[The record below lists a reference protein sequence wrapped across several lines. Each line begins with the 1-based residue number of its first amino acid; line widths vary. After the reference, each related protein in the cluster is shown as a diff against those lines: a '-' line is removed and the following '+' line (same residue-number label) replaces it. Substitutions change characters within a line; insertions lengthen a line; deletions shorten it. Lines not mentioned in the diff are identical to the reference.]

1 MCNCPKQ
8 KQQRRLAM
16 FESLVKR
23 LLQGQ
28 FICEV
33 TDEAGFQYLQNQENF
48 FQVEAYLS
56 RLNYRLAVTQNKLA
70 YYLAYI
76 EIDTAARTD
85 IRKIFQQFRLELHP
99 VVEWLDMMMACLKQ
113 DTSLSSGDTLAL
125 AGLLQVF
132 ETNQALADRLQ
143 TFAKFK
149 DFTSGEDSIK
159 GRLEKLL
166 STLNKWGY
174 LQLANRDTLIYQV
187 TGKLD
192 YFYQSLQFIQE
203 HEEIPVEQEEQDAEQ
218 GSLF

>member
-1 MCNCPKQ
+1 V
-8 KQQRRLAM
+8 

-23 LLQGQ
+23 LLQGE

-33 TDEAGFQYLQNQENF
+33 TDEAGFQYLQDQENL
-48 FQVEAYLS
+48 FQIEDYLQ
-56 RLNYRLAVTQNKLA
+56 RINYRLASTQNKLA
-70 YYLAYI
+70 FYAAYM
-76 EIDTAARTD
+76 EIDNTARQD

-113 DTSLSSGDTLAL
+113 DTSLSPGDTLAL
-125 AGLLQVF
+125 SSLLQVI
-132 ETNQALADRLQ
+132 ENNQALADRLQ
-143 TFAKFK
+143 AFAKFK
-149 DFTSGEDSIK
+149 DFTSNEDSVK

-166 STLNKWGY
+166 NTLHKWGY

-203 HEEIPVEQEEQDAEQ
+203 NEEIPVEQGEEEQTQEN
-218 GSLF
+218 LF

>member
-1 MCNCPKQ
+1 
-8 KQQRRLAM
+8 M

-23 LLQGQ
+23 LLQGN

-33 TDEAGFQYLQNQENF
+33 SDEAGFVYLQNTENY
-48 FQVEAYLS
+48 FQIEDYLR
-56 RLNYRLAVTQNKLA
+56 RLNYRLASTQNKLA
-70 YYLAYI
+70 YYAAYM
-76 EIDTAARTD
+76 EITSSARAD
-85 IRKIFQQFRLELHP
+85 IRKTFQQFRLELHP

-113 DTSLSSGDTLAL
+113 DTSLSPGDTLTL
-125 AGLLQVF
+125 ANLLQVM
-132 ETNQALADRLQ
+132 ENNQALADRLQ
-143 TFAKFK
+143 ALAKFK
-149 DFTSGEDSIK
+149 DFTSSEDSIK

-203 HEEIPVEQEEQDAEQ
+203 HEEIPIEQEEADAQQ